1 MGSSGAHSLIT
12 SIISGNVFLLQLK
25 LCLADCTALLIGGCP
40 LTLLAISQISV
51 IDSSRA
57 KELCAMLLVLHPP
70 IKLPTLLVT
79 MSSPAMSPVLVKR
92 ALRVT
97 VMSRIGRTW
106 MMSLIWAGQ
115 LCSRGAL
122 KDSWEERG
130 QMLMENGSSGVTRA
144 QRTLEGSGWSL
155 CRGPSE
161 FESIDWYIYL
171 YPGTLEDTPKKALE
185 YSFLRLQSTITVQL
199 ECFLIFFYIMPPSS
213 FPTLVHYY
221 IAYDAITIQ
230 YKQIK

>member
-106 MMSLIWAGQ
+106 MMSLI
-115 LCSRGAL
+115 
-122 KDSWEERG
+122 
-130 QMLMENGSSGVTRA
+130 
-144 QRTLEGSGWSL
+144 
-155 CRGPSE
+155 
-161 FESIDWYIYL
+161 
-171 YPGTLEDTPKKALE
+171 
-185 YSFLRLQSTITVQL
+185 
-199 ECFLIFFYIMPPSS
+199 
-213 FPTLVHYY
+213 
-221 IAYDAITIQ
+221 
-230 YKQIK
+230 